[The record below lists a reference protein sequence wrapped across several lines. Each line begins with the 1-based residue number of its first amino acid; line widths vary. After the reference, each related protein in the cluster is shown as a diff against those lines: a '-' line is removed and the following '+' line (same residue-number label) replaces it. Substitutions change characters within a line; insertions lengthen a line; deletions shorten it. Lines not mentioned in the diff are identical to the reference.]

1 MPPAESPRVVTLGE
15 TMGLLY
21 SDVPGSLAQLPT
33 MRLSIGGAE
42 SNVAI
47 ALSRLGTPAS
57 WIGRTG
63 DDSLG
68 ERVRRE
74 LRAEGIDVHSVVD
87 STAPTGLMLKERRT
101 NDSLNVYYYRA
112 GSAGSRL
119 TANDIPE
126 GLIEQAAVLHVTGIT
141 AALSDSARDAT
152 YVAIDRA
159 RAAGVSV
166 AFDVNH
172 RARLWRGRD
181 PEETFLR
188 MAGGAD
194 LVFAGEDEAAILVPG
209 ATNLQELLLGVAA
222 LGPTTVVIKLGA
234 AGCIALIDGDEYQQ
248 DAIGISPLDTVG
260 AGDAFVAG
268 YLAEYVAGASVE
280 DRLRLAVEAG
290 AFACLSTGDWEGLP
304 RRDELKLLRATEPVT
319 R

>member
-1 MPPAESPRVVTLGE
+1 
-15 TMGLLY
+15 MGLLY
-21 SDVPGSLAQLPT
+21 SDIPGSLAQLPT

-47 ALSRLGTPAS
+47 ALSRLGTSAA

-74 LRAEGIDVHSVVD
+74 LRAEGVDVHSVVD

-101 NDSLNVYYYRA
+101 NDSLSVYYYRA

-119 TANDIPE
+119 TAGDIPV
-126 GLIEQAAVLHVTGIT
+126 GLIERAAVLHVTGIT
-141 AALSDSARDAT
+141 AALSDSARET
-152 YVAIDRA
+152 IFVAIASA
-159 RAAGVSV
+159 RAAGVPV

-181 PEETFLR
+181 PEETYRR

-209 ATNLQELLLGVAA
+209 ARNLRELLLGIAA

-234 AGCIALIDGDEYQQ
+234 AGCIALIDGAEYRQ
-248 DAIGISPLDTVG
+248 DAVRISPLDTVG

-268 YLAEYVAGASVE
+268 YLAEYVARASAE

-304 RRDELKLLRATEPVT
+304 RRNELKLLRATEPVA

>member
-126 GLIEQAAVLHVTGIT
+126 GLIEHAAVLHVTGIT

-248 DAIGISPLDTVG
+248 DAIAISPLDTVG